1 MISNDSNSCFE
12 VSLWEVQSGSRRE
25 LQKLQVLELF
35 FAESRCAFTEHVH
48 VLGFS
53 LNLGHQERENAKL
66 KLVEFVVQS
75 SSHILANLWKPHCF
89 AHWCSLSLP
98 FNRFIGSNSTEGA
111 GTPFEWCPSQR
122 HHNCYRK
129 SSWTITAT
137 GSPGYQWV
145 LWVASCMWIP
155 CHSFDSLVEHHLHH
169 QGRWDSS
176 NEWLAVCNLPAVQL
190 RFGICSSYCSGWFG
204 NWLKTLTCFQLC
216 NLRFVFPRSTRK
228 KGISRIYV
236 FFVCSLPRFWP
247 FYTILS
253 SCGIPWNNHNFLG
266 VKSIGFHNQKRV
278 DWIFAS

>member
-1 MISNDSNSCFE
+1 MISDSNSCFE

-48 VLGFS
+48 VLRFS
-53 LNLGHQERENAKL
+53 LNLGQQERENAKL

-75 SSHILANLWKPHCF
+75 SSHILANLRKPHCF

-190 RFGICSSYCSGWFG
+190 RFGILQQLLFWLVRELAEDLNVLPALQPPICMSTLHKKERNIQDMCS
-204 NWLKTLTCFQLC
+204 L
-216 NLRFVFPRSTRK
+216 FVHFLGFDHSIPFSVVVAFH
-228 KGISRIYV
+228 GISTT
-236 FFVCSLPRFWP
+236 FWRWNP
-247 FYTILS
+247 LASTIRK
-253 SCGIPWNNHNFLG
+253 G
-266 VKSIGFHNQKRV
+266 
-278 DWIFAS
+278 